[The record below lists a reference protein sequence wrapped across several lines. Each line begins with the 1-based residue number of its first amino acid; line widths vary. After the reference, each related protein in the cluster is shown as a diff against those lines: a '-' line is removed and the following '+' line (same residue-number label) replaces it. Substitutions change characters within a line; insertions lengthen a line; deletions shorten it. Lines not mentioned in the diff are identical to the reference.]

1 MNTMPC
7 SIQHVIGGLGLLVF
21 LMVGAGCPPK
31 EGPTARFEA
40 TPQTGP
46 APLQVTFED
55 QSTPGSEDISAWY
68 WAFGDGSDSAEANPI
83 HTYQNSGSYTVSL
96 TVTTDIGEDTW
107 TVEDY
112 IVVSES
118 GEGEEEGEGEGE
130 GNDEGE
136 AEGQDEGEAVG
147 WTEVPDPLSGDN
159 PVFALQS
166 VAAPSAGQSVADTD
180 FGLAQRRVTQGV
192 KVRQEYSRHDPFNA
206 DHSMILLTDIASG
219 DWRVYHTASIPYDTA
234 AQLVTTLNLEEPRW
248 DPANPNLIWG
258 TQEFRIQTVNVLSEE
273 VSVIKD
279 FSTDP
284 TLQPVLTANPDIYR
298 ITMKDEGE
306 SSADKRYWA
315 FILQGM
321 EQDYRARYIFCW
333 DRQTDAVLGLYA
345 LPLSESDIDW
355 VGMSYLGNWVLIGGM
370 DTNSGN
376 LAGLTMANRALT
388 QFHRLDFTTSHADI
402 GLDRAGNEIIVMQNN
417 RTDYIDMIPLALN
430 VQPILEAGGSYA
442 GTNRIPI
449 IRLFYDSGS
458 PHGLNSGVHI
468 SCNHPGYA
476 VISTYIFPGEPARN
490 WLDRK
495 IVLVKLDAARPRT
508 FYLAKVYGTR
518 REYWEETQATVSNDG
533 SRAVWATNWNQT
545 VGQEKVW
552 VMQANLPARP

>member
-1 MNTMPC
+1 MNRMP
-7 SIQHVIGGLGLLVF
+7 SRIQLAVGEFSLVVF
-21 LMVGAGCPPK
+21 LMVCAGCPPK
-31 EGPTARFEA
+31 EGPAARFDA
-40 TPQTGP
+40 TPRSGP

-55 QSTPGSEDISAWY
+55 QSAPGSEAITAWY
-68 WAFGDGSDSAEANPI
+68 WTFGDGADSAEANPI
-83 HTYQNSGSYTVSL
+83 HTYQNPGSYAVSL
-96 TVTTDIGEDTW
+96 TVTTEIGEDTW

-112 IVVSES
+112 IVVSE
-118 GEGEEEGEGEGE
+118 GGEGEGE
-130 GNDEGE
+130 GNAEGE
-136 AEGQDEGEAVG
+136 QEGQFEGEGEAVG
-147 WTEVPDPLSGDN
+147 WAEVPEPLSGDN
-159 PVFALQS
+159 PVFVLQS
-166 VAAPSAGQSVADTD
+166 AAAPSAGQSVLDAD

-206 DHSMILLTDIASG
+206 DHSMILLMDISSG
-219 DWRVYHTASIPYDTA
+219 DWRVYRTASIPYDTV
-234 AQLVTTLNLEEPRW
+234 AQLVTTLSLEEPRW

-258 TQEFRIQTVNVLSEE
+258 TQEFHIQTVNVLSGEE
-273 VSVIKD
+273 TVIKD
-279 FSTDP
+279 FATDP
-284 TLQPVLTANPDIYR
+284 ALQPVLSAHPDLYR

-315 FILQGM
+315 FIVQGSQ
-321 EQDYRARYIFCW
+321 QDYRARYIFCW
-333 DRQTDAVLGLYA
+333 DRQTDAVLGLYT

-388 QFHRLDFTTSHADI
+388 QFHRLDFTTSHADV
-402 GLDRAGNEIIVMQNN
+402 GLDGAGNEIIVMQNN

-430 VQPILEAGGSYA
+430 VQPILEAGGSYE

-449 IRLFYDSGS
+449 LRLFYDSGS

-495 IVLVKLDAARPRT
+495 IVLVKLEAAHPRT

-518 REYWEETQATVSNDG
+518 GEYWEETQATVSNDG
-533 SRAVWATNWNQT
+533 SRVVWATNWNQS

-552 VMQANLPARP
+552 VMQANLPALP